1 MLKIVITGP
10 ESTGKST
17 LAKELAKYYKTT
29 FVEEY
34 ARIFLT
40 NLGRPYVQQDLLE
53 IAKRQIAQEDSATNK
68 NPKLLICDTSL
79 EVIKIWSEYKYQ
91 SVDVFITNSLKVRK
105 PDLYLLM
112 RPDLLWELDPLRENP
127 DNRDELYK
135 LYKNE
140 LMLSKVLFYEISG
153 NRKQRF
159 ELAKEAI
166 EKNYNHQ
173 GKKAQNH

>member
-1 MLKIVITGP
+1 MLKVVITGP

-34 ARIFLT
+34 ARNFLT
-40 NLGRPYVQQDLLE
+40 NLGRAYVQQDLLE
-53 IAKRQIAQEDSATNK
+53 IAKGQIAQEDSSANK
-68 NPKLLICDTSL
+68 NPTLLICDTSL

-127 DNRDELYK
+127 DNRDELF
-135 LYKNE
+135 E
-140 LMLSKVLFYEISG
+140 LFKKELDQTDTTYHIISG
-153 NRKQRF
+153 LEQARF
-159 ELAKEAI
+159 ELAKGVIANQL
-166 EKNYNHQ
+166 KS
-173 GKKAQNH
+173 

>member
-112 RPDLLWELDPLRENP
+112 RPDLLWE
-127 DNRDELYK
+127 
-135 LYKNE
+135 
-140 LMLSKVLFYEISG
+140 
-153 NRKQRF
+153 
-159 ELAKEAI
+159 
-166 EKNYNHQ
+166 
-173 GKKAQNH
+173 